1 VALVLFTIHGL
12 SAWDEPLKRLRRMK
26 CLRHVL
32 GVSFFL
38 AASLAHAADP
48 VMRVHL
54 EPQDIVNESS
64 VLLVV
69 EIDTMQPLSAAVL
82 EVTPPV
88 GFVVTPQNKL
98 TLPAFDAHLRLTQF
112 WLNRTNSF
120 TPIGTPTVH
129 VHLFQNAANAHALV
143 DSSIQFKYYE
153 RISVCAYLGWG
164 ILGIVLGYLIRLII
178 KAQQSVPVP
187 SPAPENPAV
196 PAPPP
201 PGPITR
207 FITKYYYPVDGALT
221 VLIGFLALLVLL
233 KDHHAPDNVLYW
245 YSALGSGVA
254 LGALTNS
261 ELITKVR

>member
-1 VALVLFTIHGL
+1 
-12 SAWDEPLKRLRRMK
+12 MK
-26 CLRHVL
+26 CLKHVL
-32 GVSFFL
+32 GVSVFL
-38 AASLAHAADP
+38 TASLAHGAEP
-48 VMRVHL
+48 VVRVHV

-69 EIDTMQPLSAAVL
+69 EIDTTQPLNAAIL

-98 TLPAFDAHLRLTQF
+98 ALPAFDAHLRLTQL
-112 WLNRTNSF
+112 WLKRMNSS
-120 TPIGTPTVH
+120 TPIGTSTVH
-129 VHLFQNAANAHALV
+129 VHLFQDAVNPRALV

-153 RISVCAYLGWG
+153 RISVCAYLSWG

-178 KAQQSVPVP
+178 KAQQSVPA
-187 SPAPENPAV
+187 PA
-196 PAPPP
+196 PAPPGP
-201 PGPITR
+201 AIPAPPAPGPITR
-207 FITKYYYPVDGALT
+207 FVTKYYYPVDGALT